1 MIREYGW
8 LMLRPDQLPRIDRA
22 AVGVLG
28 HAKAN
33 GEPNAVAVTPYVVN
47 GELVVTSTLALVQKA
62 AATRRDPRVTLTAG
76 GVSVVGTAT
85 VEVDRTAYYFD
96 TFIRAQELRKYPP
109 ARSLLTIPFHRRL
122 LPWYVGRVVIRI
134 QPEAAS
140 ESECGDGATVTVV
153 DTGGQLRTWSVP
165 RPGDLTA
172 EHVSLPSSVADGA
185 ALLLVHE
192 EDADMKDLRQMA
204 VRGVVRDGV
213 LARASTR
220 GSLARTSKSA
230 IAELQGLRQL
240 ARAAKA
246 NRASLAT
253 WPQYQP
259 DKETPR

>member
-1 MIREYGW
+1 
-8 LMLRPDQLPRIDRA
+8 MLDADQLSRIDGA

-28 HAKAN
+28 HVKAN
-33 GEPNAVAVTPYVVN
+33 GEPNAVAITPYVVN

-62 AATRRDPRVTLTAG
+62 AAIRRDPRVTLTAG

-85 VEVDRTAYYFD
+85 VDVDRTAHYFD
-96 TFIRAQELRKYPP
+96 TFVRAQELRKYPP
-109 ARSLLTIPFHRRL
+109 ARSLLALPFHRRL

-140 ESECGDGATVTVV
+140 ESGCGDGATVTGV
-153 DTGGQLRTWSVP
+153 DTGGRLRTWNVP
-165 RPGDLTA
+165 RPGDPTA
-172 EHVSLPSSVADGA
+172 DHLSLPTSVSDGE

-213 LARASTR
+213 FARTSTR
-220 GSLARTSKSA
+220 GSLARTSTSA
-230 IAELQGLRQL
+230 VAELRGLRRL

-246 NRASLAT
+246 NRALLAN
-253 WPQYQP
+253 WPQYEP
-259 DKETPR
+259 DKETSR